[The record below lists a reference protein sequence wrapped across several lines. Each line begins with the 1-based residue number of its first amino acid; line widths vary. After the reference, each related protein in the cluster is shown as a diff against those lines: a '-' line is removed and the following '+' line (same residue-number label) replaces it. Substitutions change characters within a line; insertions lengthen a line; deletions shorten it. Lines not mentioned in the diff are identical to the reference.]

1 MKRKIVLTTLVTAAL
16 MMVVV
21 GLNVIH
27 AEEIFSWSPR
37 LGNVTTNSIEV
48 TYLTSSEADTYV
60 QYALKADYDAG
71 KGWSGKTEATK
82 GTLFRLALK
91 GLTPNSQYVYQ
102 VVVNGKPASDV
113 HSFFTA
119 PEGSIEFTFVA
130 YGDTRDH
137 QTNHKLLADKIA
149 VDPTQP
155 RLAFHVG
162 DLVGNAAQANLWPD
176 FSMAIKELGASMPYY
191 AAIGNHEYF
200 HRNYYDNLALPQT
213 GGGQFNSEWYSFDYA
228 GVHFIVLDTNI
239 LDKYVNKD
247 VPNAVEQQYE
257 WLLKDL
263 EAHKETK
270 WIVAVFHHPIYSS
283 HYRSRYPQLQEQLI
297 PIMDRYGVDL
307 VLNGHNHIY
316 ERVLSGGRNYITTG
330 AGGAPF
336 DYVSDYEQRVEGS
349 VAIEDAILEYVRV
362 KVTAD
367 KLYVETVQTYEEQD
381 DFTTM
386 KEDVRVIDS
395 VVIEDIT
402 PKK

>member
-1 MKRKIVLTTLVTAAL
+1 MKRKSIRKTLATLVL
-16 MMVVV
+16 MFILA
-21 GLNVIH
+21 GLQIAH
-27 AEEIFSWSPR
+27 AEDVFTWYPR

-60 QYALKADYDAG
+60 RFALKDDYEAG
-71 KGWSGKTEATK
+71 KGWSGKTAETH
-82 GTLFRLALK
+82 GTRFRLMLD
-91 GLTPNSQYVYQ
+91 GLLANHQYVYQ
-102 VVVNGKPASDV
+102 VVVNGKPASAV

-119 PEGSIEFTFVA
+119 PEEPIEFTFVA

-137 QTNHKLLADKIA
+137 QEKHKLLADVAA

-162 DLVGNAAQANLWPD
+162 DLVSNGGQLDLWADYSNAIQ
-176 FSMAIKELGASMPYY
+176 MLGASMPYY

-200 HRNYYDNLALPQT
+200 HRYYYENLALPQT

-239 LDKYVNKD
+239 LDKYVNRD
-247 VPNAVEQQYE
+247 IPDAVEKQYE
-257 WLLKDL
+257 WIQKDL

-283 HYRSRYPQLQEQLI
+283 HYRSRYPQLQEKLI
-297 PIMDRYGVDL
+297 PIFDQYGVDL

-316 ERVLSGGRNYITTG
+316 ERVLRDGRNYITTG

-336 DYVSDYEQRVEGS
+336 DYIWDYEPRVEGS
-349 VAIEDAILEYVRV
+349 VALEDAILEYVRV

-367 KLYVETVQTYEEQD
+367 KLYVETVQTHAEQD
-381 DFTTM
+381 DFATL
-386 KEDVRVIDS
+386 KEDLRVIDS
-395 VVIEDIT
+395 VIVEDIT